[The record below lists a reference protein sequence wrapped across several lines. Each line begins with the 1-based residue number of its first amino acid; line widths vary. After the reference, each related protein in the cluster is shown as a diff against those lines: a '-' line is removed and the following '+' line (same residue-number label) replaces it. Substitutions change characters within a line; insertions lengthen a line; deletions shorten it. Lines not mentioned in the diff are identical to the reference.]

1 MLFNRS
7 FEKTKSMPDHETKKA
22 WKLLEK
28 IADAHK
34 PEWKD
39 QILEHARIV
48 RDVSLFLAGLF
59 PNDNFI
65 DLNVIELGAILHDV
79 GRSRT
84 RKVVEH
90 GVKSGEIIREQGFP
104 EPVARIGETHVGVG
118 IADAEASALG
128 LPERNLIPETVEER
142 IVCYADNLLYYIPEE
157 NLHQLKDTET
167 VVERFSEEL
176 GKDYGKRTRNFMEQ
190 IEREIGTDG
199 LLRFGKFIKE
209 MNSSLSQKNDLA

>member
-1 MLFNRS
+1 MKENEAKR
-7 FEKTKSMPDHETKKA
+7 A
-22 WKLLEK
+22 WNLLEK
-28 IADAHK
+28 IADEHK

-59 PNDNFI
+59 PNDNSI
-65 DLNVIELGAILHDV
+65 DLEIIELGAILHDV

-118 IADAEASALG
+118 IADSEASALG
-128 LPERNLIPETVEER
+128 LPRRNLIPETIEER
-142 IVCYADNLLYYIPEE
+142 IVCYADNLLYYLLEQD
-157 NLHQLKDTET
+157 LHELKDTET

-176 GKDYGKRTRNFMEQ
+176 GEDYGKRARNFMER
-190 IEREIGTDG
+190 IESEIGTDG
-199 LLRFGKFIKE
+199 FLRFREFIKE
-209 MNSSLSQKNDLA
+209 MNSSLSQ